1 MTTSTPRTGSTHD
14 TEPSVEGFCDPAFG
28 EAIKVFRENFRSRNE
43 LGAAVCV
50 FVDGRRVVDLW
61 GGHQDAGRTRPWQ
74 RDTLVNIYSVGK
86 GVASMLVLSLIERG
100 ELALDRP
107 LASVWPEIATAGKE
121 RITLRMLLAHR
132 GGLPGVRRPLPPEA
146 LWDWS
151 TMSSAL
157 AAQEPFWEPGSAHGY
172 HVNTHGFL
180 IGEPVVRRLGLPF
193 GSVLRERLGGPLG
206 ADYHVGLPAR
216 EHARVAP
223 IAESATGPITDA
235 RAGVREHL
243 ATGDAATDEMLA
255 SVYFNPLGISGFG
268 VVNRPEWRSTQIPST
283 NAHATARAVAEL
295 YDVFMRRDAADGGI
309 VGPGLRAEATS
320 IQSDGT
326 DRVLGKPS
334 RFGLGF
340 QLSRPGRR
348 IGGGD
353 AAYGHFGYGGSLGF
367 ADPQARVAF
376 AYLTNRPGKRF
387 ENERADAVIS
397 AVYGALGTAARSG

>member
-1 MTTSTPRTGSTHD
+1 MSTAPVSD
-14 TEPSVEGFCDPAFG
+14 PSPAGDPPIGGHCDPAFAAAG
-28 EAIKVFRENFRSRNE
+28 EAFRENFRSRNE

-50 FVDGRRVVDLW
+50 FVDGRMAVDLW
-61 GGHQDAGRTRPWQ
+61 GGHQDTGRTRPWEQ
-74 RDTLVNIYSVGK
+74 DTLVNIYSVGK
-86 GVASMLVLSLIERG
+86 GVASMLVLSLVERG

-107 LASVWPEIATAGKE
+107 LASVWPEIASTGKE

-180 IGEPVVRRLGLPF
+180 IGEPLVRRLGVSF
-193 GSVLRERLGGPLG
+193 GSALRERLTGPLG
-206 ADYHVGLPAR
+206 ADYHVGLPWQ

-223 IAESATGPITDA
+223 IAESAAGPITDP

-268 VVNRPEWRSTQIPST
+268 VVNLPAWRSAQIPST
-283 NAHATARAVAEL
+283 NAHATARAVARL
-295 YDVFMRRDAADGGI
+295 YDVFMHSDAAAGGI

-326 DRVLGKPS
+326 DRVLGKHS

-367 ADPQARVAF
+367 ADPEARVTF

-387 ENERADAVIS
+387 ENERADAVLEPL
-397 AVYGALGTAARSG
+397 YRALGQPLPTR